1 MWLCFANM
9 GASLLIWFAMGLQA
23 VAGVSSR
30 WVLAIFALPYPLP
43 EALIHPWTIFTYM
56 FAQADVLQL
65 LFNMLWL
72 VWFGRMLSDTD
83 SEKTIVLLYI
93 GGGLSGGIC
102 YLAAGMAGGTGSF
115 LMGSSAAI
123 LSLMVYTAFRQP
135 DREVPLLLI
144 GNVRLKWIAIVTV
157 IITLLGATGIA
168 AHCAHIGGAAFPFL
182 LMAGRKLS
190 RLNNPPSSPRRHVP
204 KALRNKKTS
213 KDHVNVLEDPE
224 QILDRLLDK
233 VRVSGFDSLTR
244 QERALLDE
252 ISQKLK

>member
-1 MWLCFANM
+1 M
-9 GASLLIWFAMGLQA
+9 
-23 VAGVSSR
+23 
-30 WVLAIFALPYPLP
+30 
-43 EALIHPWTIFTYM
+43 
-56 FAQADVLQL
+56 
-65 LFNMLWL
+65 
-72 VWFGRMLSDTD
+72 
-83 SEKTIVLLYI
+83 
-93 GGGLSGGIC
+93 SGGIC

-182 LMAGRKLS
+182 LMAGRKLT
-190 RLNNPPSSPRRHVP
+190 RLYNSPSTPHRHVP

-213 KDHVNVLEDPE
+213 KDPVNVLEDPE

-252 ISQKLK
+252 ISQKLN